1 MKAAKRTELNV
12 GTHVLLH
19 EADGGIA
26 AAVAQ
31 GRCLTFASET
41 RRVKGIEVAV
51 IERDAQRGEYLLR
64 LRDGSVVTAH
74 RERIELDPCQYPAA
88 GPLRMHSFPVQFVV
102 LPGPEHGELVKLI
115 SDNGGEVVSTSRNQN
130 CFTIHSGGA
139 SKLGGS
145 AMAAKVYTKE
155 LLAHAIREGDFSK
168 VAPDKYLMR
177 QEVQRNLN
185 NGRRLFTAEE
195 DEKILAFLL
204 EREKERQEKPG
215 CESLSRAGEK
225 LWRMAETAQICPGR
239 TWMSLKERF
248 KKHLELRFHNHLK
261 GGGGSTRT
269 SARAKDTRSGEGG
282 GNNGGGAVTGHVTIK
297 EGKEKDEDAE
307 PQETDMEKE
316 VKKKRKAE
324 ILAQI
329 QLLANCY
336 KVPRSVVVHAGV
348 LCSGDLAL
356 ADRYLME
363 KDDVSDLIWTH
374 AEDAHL
380 IDDETATTIREAVA
394 YVAEGLKTS
403 ADEVVKIDAELHQM
417 LSSRGLNKVQERCNW
432 IHNSE

>member
-1 MKAAKRTELNV
+1 MKAAKRTELSV

-19 EADGGIA
+19 AADGG
-26 AAVAQ
+26 
-31 GRCLTFASET
+31 
-41 RRVKGIEVAV
+41 KGIEVAV

-64 LRDGSVVTAH
+64 LRDGSFVTAQ
-74 RERIELDPCQYPAA
+74 RERMELDLGQYPAA
-88 GPLRMHSFPVQFVV
+88 GALRMHSFPVQFVV

-115 SDNGGEVVSTSRNQN
+115 SDNGGEVVSTSRTQN

-139 SKLGGS
+139 STLGGS

-155 LLAHAIREGDFSK
+155 LLAHAIREGDFSQ
-168 VAPDKYLMR
+168 VAPDIYLMR
-177 QEVQRNLN
+177 QAVQRTLN

-195 DEKILAFLL
+195 DEKILAFLV
-204 EREKERQEKPG
+204 EREKERQTKPG

-282 GNNGGGAVTGHVTIK
+282 GGRGGGVTGDVAIK
-297 EGKEKDEDAE
+297 EGTENDEDAE

-316 VKKKRKAE
+316 VKKKRKTE
-324 ILAQI
+324 CIAQI
-329 QLLANCY
+329 QLLANRY

-356 ADRYLME
+356 ADRYLKE
-363 KDDVSDLIWTH
+363 KEDVSDLIWTH
-374 AEDAHL
+374 DEDAHL
-380 IDDETATTIREAVA
+380 IEEETATTIREAVA
-394 YVAEGLKTS
+394 FVAEGLKTS
-403 ADEVVKIDAELHQM
+403 AGEVVKIDTELHQM
-417 LSSRGLNKVQERCNW
+417 LSSRGLKKGQERCHW
-432 IHNSE
+432 IHSSE

>member
-1 MKAAKRTELNV
+1 
-12 GTHVLLH
+12 
-19 EADGGIA
+19 
-26 AAVAQ
+26 
-31 GRCLTFASET
+31 
-41 RRVKGIEVAV
+41 
-51 IERDAQRGEYLLR
+51 
-64 LRDGSVVTAH
+64 
-74 RERIELDPCQYPAA
+74 
-88 GPLRMHSFPVQFVV
+88 
-102 LPGPEHGELVKLI
+102 
-115 SDNGGEVVSTSRNQN
+115 
-130 CFTIHSGGA
+130 
-139 SKLGGS
+139 
-145 AMAAKVYTKE
+145 
-155 LLAHAIREGDFSK
+155 
-168 VAPDKYLMR
+168 
-177 QEVQRNLN
+177 
-185 NGRRLFTAEE
+185 
-195 DEKILAFLL
+195 
-204 EREKERQEKPG
+204 
-215 CESLSRAGEK
+215 
-225 LWRMAETAQICPGR
+225 
-239 TWMSLKERF
+239 
-248 KKHLELRFHNHLK
+248 
-261 GGGGSTRT
+261 
-269 SARAKDTRSGEGG
+269 
-282 GNNGGGAVTGHVTIK
+282 
-297 EGKEKDEDAE
+297 
-307 PQETDMEKE
+307 MEKE

>member
-239 TWMSLKERF
+239 T
-248 KKHLELRFHNHLK
+248 
-261 GGGGSTRT
+261 

-297 EGKEKDEDAE
+297 EGTENDEDAE